1 MSKLISAATSLGY
14 NFAVGTATVCALTG
28 IYLFRRLAQGP
39 VCKSRAVLTGKTA
52 IVTGA
57 NTGMGKQTA
66 LDFARR
72 NARVIVACRNEE
84 NGRKAVRDI
93 IKQTNNSNVV
103 FRKVDL
109 ASFDSIQNFTDQV
122 IQEEQCVDILVNNAG
137 VFMLPLRRSVD
148 GIEMHFAV
156 NYLGH
161 FLLTTQLLKH
171 LKQASCARIVNV
183 AADIPTWINGINFE
197 DINSENSYNRVMA
210 VIQSKQAMLLFT
222 KYLASTL
229 EGANVTVN
237 SVHPGIVRNEFGRYR
252 DYWYGYFQVSHWL
265 YITILPYSGNF
276 GEIFYLAIWQIG
288 FKITKNHQ
296 FKLNMCVL

>member
-1 MSKLISAATSLGY
+1 MSKLFSAAASLGY
-14 NFAVGTATVCALTG
+14 NVTVGAATACALTG

-66 LDFARR
+66 LDLARR

-84 NGRKAVRDI
+84 TGRKAVRDI
-93 IKQTNNSNVV
+93 VSKTNNDNVV

-109 ASFDSIQNFTDQV
+109 ASFVSIQQFTDQIV
-122 IQEEQCVDILVNNAG
+122 SEEQCVDILVNNAG

-148 GIEMHFAV
+148 GVEMHFAV

-161 FLLTTQLLKH
+161 FLITTRLLDH
-171 LKQASCARIVNV
+171 LKKAPYARIVNI

-197 DINSENSYNRVMA
+197 DINSEKSYNRALA

-222 KYLASTL
+222 KHLAATL
-229 EGANVTVN
+229 EGTNVTVN

-252 DYWYGYFQVSHWL
+252 DYWYGYFQVSPFL
-265 YITILPYSGNF
+265 LR
-276 GEIFYLAIWQIG
+276 
-288 FKITKNHQ
+288 
-296 FKLNMCVL
+296 